1 MPFNLEVGRGAP
13 TSTRLYKSSPPVS
26 ASSRRGP
33 LPHAMRRALA
43 RLMTWRPKSAARRL
57 VLLVGLLPGW
67 ALAAD
72 KTLLE
77 RGHYITHDL
86 AMCVQCHTPRDP
98 NGELVREREFMG
110 GDAFPVGPPP
120 FIDPAAWCIVT
131 PRIAGLPGF
140 TDAEAVQFFMEGAR
154 LGRHQ
159 PKWPMP
165 PFRMSRE
172 DAVAVVAYLRSLGT
186 REQ

>member
-1 MPFNLEVGRGAP
+1 
-13 TSTRLYKSSPPVS
+13 
-26 ASSRRGP
+26 
-33 LPHAMRRALA
+33 
-43 RLMTWRPKSAARRL
+43 MTWHRSGVVVCWLAPL
-57 VLLVGLLPGW
+57 VALLPGR
-67 ALAAD
+67 ARATENA
-72 KTLLE
+72 LLE
-77 RGHYITHDL
+77 RGRYITHDL
-86 AMCVQCHTPRDP
+86 AMCVQCHTPRDA
-98 NGELVREREFMG
+98 NGQLVREREFMG
-110 GDAFPVGPPP
+110 GDAFPVDAPP
-120 FIDPAAWCIVT
+120 FMNPAAWCIVT

-154 LGRHQ
+154 LGTHQ